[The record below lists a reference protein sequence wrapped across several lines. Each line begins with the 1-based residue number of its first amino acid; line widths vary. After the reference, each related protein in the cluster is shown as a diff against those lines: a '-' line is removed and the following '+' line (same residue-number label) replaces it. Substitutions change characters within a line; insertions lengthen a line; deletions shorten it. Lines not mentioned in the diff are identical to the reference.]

1 MKYEAKV
8 IPEGIN
14 TSRQNPLKELFVLIT
29 ASMSILALAIVLLA
43 FMSDFLIGFI
53 PPETE
58 SRWFGKQSI
67 ELDAFGLN
75 PEDQESYQPV
85 EQYLHAL
92 LERLRTDE
100 YSNFE
105 FTITLYK
112 HEIPNAFIVP
122 GGHIFLSTAL
132 LGNVDSENGLA
143 MVLAHEMAHQYKRH
157 PLRSTGRGIII
168 VMALAVLFGSDAGDW
183 LYQIFSEAAT
193 IGLLAF
199 SREQEREAD
208 EIALQSLIRYYG
220 HALGSTEFFN
230 KISRLENFDSRL
242 PLFFQSHPGTTERI
256 DFLEGFIDQA
266 VGETTPLPDFVR
278 NITAG

>member
-14 TSRQNPLKELFVLIT
+14 TSRQNPLKELFLLIT
-29 ASMSILALAIVLLA
+29 ASLSILALIIVLLA

-67 ELDAFGLN
+67 ELERFGLI

-92 LERLRTDE
+92 IERLKSDE

-122 GGHIFLSTAL
+122 GGHIFISTAL
-132 LGNVDSENGLA
+132 LKNVDSENGLA

-157 PLRSTGRGIII
+157 PLRSTSRGIII
-168 VMALAVLFGSDAGDW
+168 VVALAVLLGSDADGW
-183 LYQIFSEAAT
+183 LYQIFSETAT
-193 IGLLAF
+193 ISLLAF

-208 EIALQSLIRYYG
+208 EIALQSLIEYYG

-230 KISRLENFDSRL
+230 KISRLENFNNRL
-242 PLFFQSHPGTTERI
+242 PVFYQSHPGTAERI
-256 DFLEGFIDQA
+256 EFLEEFIDQA
-266 VGETTPLPDFVR
+266 TGQTTPLPDFVR
-278 NITAG
+278 NIPAG